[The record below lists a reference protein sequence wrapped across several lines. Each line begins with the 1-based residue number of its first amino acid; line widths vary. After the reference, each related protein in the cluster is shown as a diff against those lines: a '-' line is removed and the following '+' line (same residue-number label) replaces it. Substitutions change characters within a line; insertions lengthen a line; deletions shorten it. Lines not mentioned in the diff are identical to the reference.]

1 MKRTMSQI
9 SIKDMASFLC
19 TSFNPQLKVVLEE
32 HLEMGYAPVTK
43 LNLSTEKSRSL
54 GCLPRYGLYEMFD
67 RLIKSFR

>member
-1 MKRTMSQI
+1 MSQI

-54 GCLPRYGLYEMFD
+54 GWLPHYGLYDMFN
-67 RLIKSFR
+67 RLIKSFK